1 MVKIRNEGLVMERE
15 LTILLIE
22 DDPITCQAFKEYID
36 ITADVTLI
44 ETTNN
49 AYQAL
54 DFVQEWLPDAI
65 ILDLELNSGKGNG
78 LLFLQRLKQLSLPYQ
93 PFILITTNNSSNITY
108 NFARQL
114 GADFIMSKHQDDYSE
129 KVPIDFLRMTKEM
142 IQQSRNT
149 SNGDNSISL
158 SSDVSVKRIQRM
170 ISNELDLIGISPK
183 VIGYQYLSDAILLAI
198 MGKNTNICS
207 ALADKYKKNDFSIE
221 RAMQNAINKAWRTSD
236 IDDLLANYK
245 ARINPEKGV
254 PTLTEFIYYYANK
267 IKNKI

>member
-1 MVKIRNEGLVMERE
+1 MERE
-15 LTILLIE
+15 LTIILIE
-22 DDPITCQAFKEYID
+22 DDPITCQNFKEYID
-36 ITADVTLI
+36 IVADVTLVDM
-44 ETTNN
+44 TNS

-54 DFVQEWLPDAI
+54 DLVQEWLPDAI
-65 ILDLELNSGKGNG
+65 ILDLELNTGKGNG
-78 LLFLQRLKQLSLPYQ
+78 LFFLQELKKLSLPFRPYV
-93 PFILITTNNSSNITY
+93 LITTNNSSNITY
-108 NFARQL
+108 NFAREL

-129 KVPIDFLRMTKEM
+129 KVAVDFLRMTKDM
-142 IQQSRNT
+142 IQQTHRIQNAK
-149 SNGDNSISL
+149 IPLPL
-158 SSDVSVKRIQRM
+158 SSDIPIKRIQRM

-198 MGKNTNICS
+198 MGKNTNICRV
-207 ALADKYKKNDFSIE
+207 LADKYRKNDFSIE